1 MGSGVKKFI
10 KDFEKNRDEAI
21 VDIKKSVQKN
31 IDGLDIDIPI
41 PSMNSINLG
50 FTLSRALS
58 DSIEEKSKSV
68 TKRRRSSGAWGRVCS
83 WFNTDDWGW
92 EEYDVREDFYEVNLE
107 KINNS
112 IKHNSDVI
120 FLAAS
125 DVLKKNIEPHLN
137 KGVGEFFNVFRE
149 KVEHVRGDLMMGIQ
163 AMGQEQSQQKSLL
176 MNLQQMMK
184 KALLS
189 QTDSE
194 ILNASAEQLRKQAE
208 SAS

>member
-1 MGSGVKKFI
+1 
-10 KDFEKNRDEAI
+10 
-21 VDIKKSVQKN
+21 
-31 IDGLDIDIPI
+31 
-41 PSMNSINLG
+41 MNSINLG

-92 EEYDVREDFYEVNLE
+92 EEYNVREDFYEVNLE

-112 IKHNSDVI
+112 IKHNSDLI

-184 KALLS
+184 KAVLS

-194 ILNASAEQLRKQAE
+194 TLNASAEQLRKQAE